1 MAPSDRK
8 KVLLKQSC
16 SLDYEDTA
24 DSVKSMEATSVKNK
38 GSMEALV
45 VKNKSNNLVERACS
59 EDRGLRRRPKVILI
73 QSMRDYFFSSPPFKR
88 GQQTTGKF
96 GLASFVSRSS
106 KSPQKET
113 PAWLSWSREQLGE
126 TPRFLIGTGTH
137 RSR

>member
-16 SLDYEDTA
+16 GLDYEDTA
-24 DSVKSMEATSVKNK
+24 DSVKNMELTSVKNK
-38 GSMEALV
+38 GSMEAVV
-45 VKNKSNNLVERACS
+45 VKNKNNNLVERACS
-59 EDRGLRRRPKVILI
+59 EDRGLRRRPKVVLI
-73 QSMRDYFFSSPPFKR
+73 QSMADSLDFFTQPYQRCQLTSY
-88 GQQTTGKF
+88 
-96 GLASFVSRSS
+96 
-106 KSPQKET
+106 SPQKET

>member
-59 EDRGLRRRPKVILI
+59 EDRGLRRRLKVILI
-73 QSMRDYFFSSPPFKR
+73 QSMRDSLEFFIP
-88 GQQTTGKF
+88 T
-96 GLASFVSRSS
+96 
-106 KSPQKET
+106 
-113 PAWLSWSREQLGE
+113 
-126 TPRFLIGTGTH
+126 I
-137 RSR
+137 